1 MDGGF
6 DDVVGAVGKEGV
18 GVLDSAERVAVGY
31 QMGGVNLA
39 FGNQLHDFVAVA
51 GIDAAGFECKV
62 FAIHPR
68 QRQYLFL
75 LI

>member
-51 GIDAAGFECKV
+51 GIDTAGLERQV
-62 FAIHPR
+62 LAIHPR

-75 LI
+75 FV

>member
-6 DDVVGAVGKEGV
+6 NDVVGAVGEKGV
-18 GVLDSAERVAVGY
+18 GVLDAAKRVAMGY
-31 QMGGVNLA
+31 QTGRVNLA

-51 GIDAAGFECKV
+51 CIDTAGLECQV
-62 FAIHPR
+62 LAIHPR